1 MKALLVSALIGV
13 LAATATAQNK
23 AAPGSTDGA
32 TTGTT
37 NPAKQ
42 KVSDVEMPDKR
53 RFWQGNL
60 PGGQYLVALDKI
72 TSVSRHSYVVA
83 EAGLLIDEVVIDT
96 VGQTVARFY
105 FVSPVTEGVN
115 NNAATNLTQRAKELL
130 DYGGERAGTDVH
142 KRVEKKFPEGLYAHT
157 VEYRLSTATELG
169 ALLGSVSSAWQTGR
183 GRIFTIK

>member
-13 LAATATAQNK
+13 LAATATAQNT
-23 AAPGSTDGA
+23 AVPGTPPGA
-32 TTGTT
+32 TT
-37 NPAKQ
+37 PAKQ
-42 KVSDVEMPDKR
+42 KVSDVEMPDRR

-105 FVSPVTEGVN
+105 FVSPVTEGMN

-157 VEYRLSTATELG
+157 VEYRVSTATELG